1 MTGTLVFGL
10 VSLVVFVIIGAVK
23 SGKNLF
29 E

>member
-23 SGKNLF
+23 SGKSIF
-29 E
+29 D

>member
-10 VSLVVFVIIGAVK
+10 VSLVVFVIIAAAK
-23 SGKNLF
+23 SGKSIF